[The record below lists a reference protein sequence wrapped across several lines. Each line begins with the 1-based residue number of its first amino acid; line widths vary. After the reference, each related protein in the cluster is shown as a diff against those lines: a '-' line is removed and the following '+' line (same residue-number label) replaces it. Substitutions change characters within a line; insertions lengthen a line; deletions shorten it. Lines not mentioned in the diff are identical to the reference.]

1 MKLFT
6 IKKTE
11 WRPAPFPCWIV
22 YEKTI
27 TYFLGLFPIR
37 SKLKKIK

>member
-1 MKLFT
+1 MKLLQAKT
-6 IKKTE
+6 IE
-11 WRPAPFPCWIV
+11 WRPAPFPCWVV

-27 TYFLGLFPIR
+27 WYLFGLFPIR